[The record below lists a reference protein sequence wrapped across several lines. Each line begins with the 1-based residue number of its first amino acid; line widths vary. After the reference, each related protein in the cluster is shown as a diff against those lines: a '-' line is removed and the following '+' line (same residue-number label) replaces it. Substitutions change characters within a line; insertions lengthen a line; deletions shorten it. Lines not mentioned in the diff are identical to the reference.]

1 MSPSISEQ
9 GNMRRT
15 SFALAAFAAL
25 ALVLAPGLADARA
38 GGGGSMGS
46 RGGRTWSAP
55 PSTNTA
61 PSSQPFQ
68 RSMSPNTPSS
78 PGYAAPGYGPRGA
91 AAPRSAFTSGL
102 LGGLVGAGIG
112 GLLLGHGFFGGM
124 NGGLGFLGFLLQ
136 IFLIVMVVRWLV
148 RRFRGARPSF
158 AGAGSFFAPPGG
170 GQRPM
175 PMGGGIGGGMPTRP
189 QSGPPIAISPADY
202 QSFEQNLQA
211 VQAAWSAQDLNG
223 LRALATPEM
232 VSYFAEQLADQSS
245 RGVRNTVTDVRL
257 EKGDLAEA
265 WAENGREYATVA
277 MRFSMIDA
285 TRDGSGRIVDGS
297 ASEHVTATE
306 LWTFLRSPGGRW
318 ILSGIQQAR

>member
-1 MSPSISEQ
+1 
-9 GNMRRT
+9 MRRT
-15 SFALAAFAAL
+15 SVVLAAFAAL
-25 ALVLAPGLADARA
+25 ALALAPGLADARA

-55 PSTNTA
+55 PSTSTA

-68 RSMSPNTPSS
+68 RSMTPNTPSS
-78 PGYAAPGYGPRGA
+78 PGYAAPGYGAPGY

-124 NGGLGFLGFLLQ
+124 NGGFGFLGFLLQ

-158 AGAGSFFAPPGG
+158 AGAGSFFAPPGAG
-170 GQRPM
+170 PRPM
-175 PMGGGIGGGMPTRP
+175 PMGGGSMGSGMPARG
-189 QSGPPIAISPADY
+189 QGGPPIAVSPADY
-202 QSFEQNLQA
+202 QAFEQNLQA
-211 VQAAWSAQDLNG
+211 IQAAWSAQDLNG

-245 RGVRNTVTDVRL
+245 RGVRNTVTDVTL

-277 MRFSMIDA
+277 MRFSMIDV
-285 TRDGSGRIVDGS
+285 TRDASGRIIDGS
-297 ASEHVTATE
+297 PNEHVTATE

-318 ILSGIQQAR
+318 ILSAIQQTR

>member
-1 MSPSISEQ
+1 
-9 GNMRRT
+9 MRRT
-15 SFALAAFAAL
+15 SFVVAALAAL
-25 ALVLAPGLADARA
+25 ALALAPGLADARA

-55 PSTNTA
+55 PSTSTA

-68 RSMSPNTPSS
+68 RSMTPNRPSS
-78 PGYAAPGYGPRGA
+78 PGYAAPGYGAPGY

-102 LGGLVGAGIG
+102 LGGLIGAGIG

-124 NGGLGFLGFLLQ
+124 NGGLGLLGFLLQ
-136 IFLIVMVVRWLV
+136 IFLIVIVVRWLI
-148 RRFRGARPSF
+148 RRFRGGRPSF
-158 AGAGSFFAPPGG
+158 AAAGSFFAPPSARS
-170 GQRPM
+170 QPM
-175 PMGGGIGGGMPTRP
+175 PMGGGPTGSGMAPSP
-189 QSGPPIAISPADY
+189 QAGRPIAIGPADY

-211 VQAAWSAQDLNG
+211 VQSAWSAQDLNA

-232 VSYFAEQLADQSS
+232 VSYFAEQLAEQSS
-245 RGVRNTVTDVRL
+245 RGVRNTVSDVRL

-277 MRFSMIDA
+277 MRFSMIDV
-285 TRDGSGRIVDGS
+285 TRDASGRVVDGS
-297 ASEHVTATE
+297 PNEHVTATE

-318 ILSGIQQAR
+318 ILSAIQQAR